1 MVEPCGFPV
10 IPPFLGV
17 DLELVISYIY
27 YGNFN
32 REAIMKPINMM
43 LDRTLNQITN
53 VRALERFK
61 AAPKT
66 TITLVE
72 PKLPKYAR

>member
-1 MVEPCGFPV
+1 
-10 IPPFLGV
+10 
-17 DLELVISYIY
+17 
-27 YGNFN
+27 
-32 REAIMKPINMM
+32 MKPINMM

>member
-1 MVEPCGFPV
+1 
-10 IPPFLGV
+10 
-17 DLELVISYIY
+17 
-27 YGNFN
+27 
-32 REAIMKPINMM
+32 MKPINMM

-66 TITLVE
+66 MITLVE
-72 PKLPKYAR
+72 PKLPKYAC